1 MGCAAGP
8 KLAPNDSIT
17 LLYDLKNEKSY
28 AGSGTTLYDVTKQ
41 YDSTMWGPAYNAG
54 GWLEFDGSGERDFD
68 PPGDYITLN
77 TNATTTNPSTK
88 TDGVT
93 YQWWAYF
100 EQNQPNGHGL
110 FVGAGTINHLEWRN
124 TYFRTEAVRQ
134 NGYSFGGG
142 SPSIANDTWHHMTI
156 VFANNESGRPVR
168 WYLNGELYHT
178 GSMTG
183 GTYSTTEYF
192 QPNTFG
198 RSTGHPVYLYAES
211 FYGGMSYMLLYN
223 RSLTA
228 DEIKT
233 NFNATRSRYGV

>member
-28 AGSGTTLYDVTKQ
+28 AGSGTTLYDVTNQ
-41 YDSTMWGPAYNAG
+41 RNTTIYGPTYNAG

-68 PPGDYITLN
+68 PPGDYIGIPTSASS
-77 TNATTTNPSTK
+77 TYPPTK
-88 TDGVT
+88 TAGVT

-124 TYFRTEAVRQ
+124 TYFRTEAVYV

-156 VFANNESGRPVR
+156 VFANAETNRPVR

-178 GSMTG
+178 GNMG
-183 GTYSTTEYF
+183 GSSNANEYF
-192 QPNTFG
+192 QPNKFG
-198 RSTGHPVYLYAES
+198 RSTGHPLYLYAES
-211 FYGGMSYMLLYN
+211 FYGGMSYMVMYD

>member
-28 AGSGTTLYDVTKQ
+28 AGSGTTLNDVTNQ
-41 YDSTMWGPAYNAG
+41 YNTTFTGPAYNAG
-54 GWLEFDGSGERDFD
+54 GWLEFDGSGERDGS
-68 PPGDYITLN
+68 PAGDYLSLN
-77 TNATTTNPSTK
+77 TNATTTNPSSK
-88 TDGVT
+88 TNGVT
-93 YQWWAYF
+93 YQWWSYY
-100 EQNQPNGHGL
+100 EQNQPNGHGIWI
-110 FVGAGTINHLEWRN
+110 GAGTINHIEWRN
-124 TYFRTEAVRQ
+124 TYFRTEAVLQ

-142 SPSIANDTWHHMTI
+142 SPSISNDTWHHMTI
-156 VFANNESGRPVR
+156 VFANDESGRPVR

-183 GTYSTTEYF
+183 GTSPTTEYF
-192 QPNTFG
+192 QPFSFG
-198 RSTGHPVYLYAES
+198 RSTGSGAYLYAES
-211 FYGGMSYMLLYN
+211 FYGGLSYMLLYN

-233 NFNATRSRYGV
+233 NFNATRGRYGV

>member
-28 AGSGTTLYDVTKQ
+28 AGSGTTLNDVTNQ
-41 YDSTMWGPAYNAG
+41 YNTTFTGPAYNAG
-54 GWLEFDGSGERDFD
+54 GWLEFDGSGERDGS
-68 PPGDYITLN
+68 PAGDYLSLN
-77 TNATTTNPSTK
+77 TNATTTNPSSK
-88 TDGVT
+88 TNGVT
-93 YQWWAYF
+93 YQWWSYY
-100 EQNQPNGHGL
+100 EQNQPNGHGIWI
-110 FVGAGTINHLEWRN
+110 GAGTVNHIEWRN
-124 TYFRTEAVRQ
+124 TYFRTEAVLQ

-142 SPSIANDTWHHMTI
+142 SPSISNDTWHHMTI
-156 VFANNESGRPVR
+156 VFANDESGRPVR

-183 GTYSTTEYF
+183 GTSPTTEYF
-192 QPNTFG
+192 QPFSFG
-198 RSTGHPVYLYAES
+198 RSTGSSAYLYAES
-211 FYGGMSYMLLYN
+211 FYGGLSYMLLYN

-233 NFNATRSRYGV
+233 NFNATRGRYGV